1 MNTPPPRPPAFRRQ
15 LKALR
20 RQPRSCRSFSPPSDD
35 RREPQFSVKSD
46 DGDPPPFD
54 IRGIVGIPEAAD
66 PASRGFDAISE
77 AVAPAFEAVDS
88 APGADE
94 LPRCGDEAD
103 AAPGLADTAV
113 LPVVRFQEPKGRA
126 EKRADDAEIQ
136 EAAKRRSFAS
146 LALASGTGE
155 DVAALMGGTGGRRW
169 RLNRDNARAVLIAVA
184 VCLVAAW
191 AWLALTKPGGD
202 ESQSKLVEER
212 GSSAS
217 RGVGRGKASDSA
229 KGVETGKKPSQE
241 SRGGGESGGGSTGGS
256 TGPSSI
262 VVYETGKKPFQESRG
277 GGESSGGSTGPS
289 SIVVYVSG
297 AVKTPGVYTLAP
309 GSRVDDAVRAAGG
322 LSERAES
329 AGTNLAAQL
338 SDGEHVH
345 VAAAGES
352 APSGALGPS
361 SGSESAGGEKGS
373 GAKSS
378 GKGAGKKTAPGQ
390 KAGAAKVNVNTAGA
404 EELQTLPGVGPAT
417 AKAIVAWREE
427 NGRFR
432 SVDDLL
438 DVSGIG
444 KATLAKFRDR
454 VSV

>member
-1 MNTPPPRPPAFRRQ
+1 MPA
-15 LKALR
+15 
-20 RQPRSCRSFSPPSDD
+20 D
-35 RREPQFSVKSD
+35 
-46 DGDPPPFD
+46 
-54 IRGIVGIPEAAD
+54 
-66 PASRGFDAISE
+66 FDAISE
-77 AVAPAFEAVDS
+77 AADLARGTDLAR
-88 APGADE
+88 GADE
-94 LPRCGDEAD
+94 LPCRGEEAD
-103 AAPGLADTAV
+103 AASDLADTAV
-113 LPVVRFQEPKGRA
+113 LPVVRFQELKGRV
-126 EKRADDAEIQ
+126 EKRAGDAETQ
-136 EAAKRRSFAS
+136 GAATRRSFAS

-155 DVAALMGGTGGRRW
+155 DVAALMGGAGKRRW

-212 GSSAS
+212 GSASAS

-229 KGVETGKKPSQE
+229 NSRETGKKSALE
-241 SRGGGESGGGSTGGS
+241 SRGGGESGSGSAGGSAGS
-256 TGPSSI
+256 
-262 VVYETGKKPFQESRG
+262 
-277 GGESSGGSTGPS
+277 S

-297 AVKTPGVYTLAP
+297 AVKAPGVYTLAA

-322 LSERAES
+322 LTERAES

-345 VAAAGES
+345 VAATGES

-361 SGSESAGGEKGS
+361 PGSDAAGGKE
-373 GAKSS
+373 GAGASV
-378 GKGAGKKTAPGQ
+378 KGAGKKAAAGQ

-417 AKAIVAWREE
+417 AKAIIAWREE

>member
-1 MNTPPPRPPAFRRQ
+1 MNTPPPRPPAFRPQ
-15 LKALR
+15 LTTLR
-20 RQPRSCRSFSPPSDD
+20 RQPRSCRSFSTPSGD
-35 RREPQFSVKSD
+35 RCDPRVSIESGD
-46 DGDPPPFD
+46 ADPPPSGT
-54 IRGIVGIPEAAD
+54 RGAGGFSEAAGPAPGDLDAIFQTVDPALDAVDLTPEAVEL
-66 PASRGFDAISE
+66 PRRG
-77 AVAPAFEAVDS
+77 
-88 APGADE
+88 DE
-94 LPRCGDEAD
+94 LPFRCEEAD
-103 AAPGLADTAV
+103 AAPDLADTAV
-113 LPVVRFQEPKGRA
+113 LPVVGFQEPRERACREPEGRVESRV
-126 EKRADDAEIQ
+126 EKRASDAEI
-136 EAAKRRSFAS
+136 EGAAKRRSFAS

-155 DVAALMGGTGGRRW
+155 DVAALMGGPGKRRW

-191 AWLALTKPGGD
+191 AWLALMKQGGE

-212 GSSAS
+212 GSSSAS
-217 RGVGRGKASDSA
+217 GGVGRGKAGDSA
-229 KGVETGKKPSQE
+229 KRGETGKKSAPA
-241 SRGGGESGGGSTGGS
+241 SRDGGESGNGSAGGSA
-256 TGPSSI
+256 
-262 VVYETGKKPFQESRG
+262 R
-277 GGESSGGSTGPS
+277 PS

-297 AVKTPGVYTLAP
+297 AVKTPGVYTLAA

-322 LSERAES
+322 LTERAES

-345 VAAAGES
+345 VAAMGES
-352 APSGALGPS
+352 APSGALGPA
-361 SGSESAGGEKGS
+361 SGSDAAGGEKGA

-378 GKGAGKKTAPGQ
+378 GKGAGKKAAAGQ

-417 AKAIVAWREE
+417 AKAIIAWREE

>member
-1 MNTPPPRPPAFRRQ
+1 M
-15 LKALR
+15 
-20 RQPRSCRSFSPPSDD
+20 
-35 RREPQFSVKSD
+35 
-46 DGDPPPFD
+46 
-54 IRGIVGIPEAAD
+54 
-66 PASRGFDAISE
+66 
-77 AVAPAFEAVDS
+77 

-94 LPRCGDEAD
+94 LPRRGDEAD

-155 DVAALMGGTGGRRW
+155 DVAALMGGTGERRW
-169 RLNRDNARAVLIAVA
+169 RLNRDTARAVLIAVA

-217 RGVGRGKASDSA
+217 RGVGRGKASDSSRGA
-229 KGVETGKKPSQE
+229 ETGKKLSQE
-241 SRGGGESGGGSTGGS
+241 SRGGSSTGGS
-256 TGPSSI
+256 T
-262 VVYETGKKPFQESRG
+262 E
-277 GGESSGGSTGPS
+277 PS

-297 AVKTPGVYTLAP
+297 AVKAPGVYTLAP

-345 VAAAGES
+345 VAAVGES

-378 GKGAGKKTAPGQ
+378 GKGAGRKAAPGQ
-390 KAGAAKVNVNTAGA
+390 KAGTAKVNVNTAGA

>member
-1 MNTPPPRPPAFRRQ
+1 MPA
-15 LKALR
+15 
-20 RQPRSCRSFSPPSDD
+20 D
-35 RREPQFSVKSD
+35 
-46 DGDPPPFD
+46 
-54 IRGIVGIPEAAD
+54 
-66 PASRGFDAISE
+66 FDAISE
-77 AVAPAFEAVDS
+77 AADLAR
-88 APGADE
+88 GADLAHGANE
-94 LPRCGDEAD
+94 LPCRGEEAD
-103 AAPGLADTAV
+103 AASDLADTAV
-113 LPVVRFQEPKGRA
+113 LPVVRFQELKGRV
-126 EKRADDAEIQ
+126 EKRAGDAETQ
-136 EAAKRRSFAS
+136 GAATRRSFAS

-155 DVAALMGGTGGRRW
+155 DVAALMGGAGKRRW

-212 GSSAS
+212 GSASAS

-229 KGVETGKKPSQE
+229 NSRETGKKSALE
-241 SRGGGESGGGSTGGS
+241 SRGGGESGSGSAGGSAGS
-256 TGPSSI
+256 
-262 VVYETGKKPFQESRG
+262 
-277 GGESSGGSTGPS
+277 S

-297 AVKTPGVYTLAP
+297 AVKAPGVYTLAA

-322 LSERAES
+322 LTERAES

-345 VAAAGES
+345 VAATGES

-361 SGSESAGGEKGS
+361 SGSDAAGGKE
-373 GAKSS
+373 GAGAS
-378 GKGAGKKTAPGQ
+378 GKGAGKKAAAGQ

-417 AKAIVAWREE
+417 AKAIIAWREE

>member
-54 IRGIVGIPEAAD
+54 IRGIVGIPGAAD

-212 GSSAS
+212 GSTAS

-241 SRGGGESGGGSTGGS
+241 SRGGGESGGGST
-256 TGPSSI
+256 
-262 VVYETGKKPFQESRG
+262 
-277 GGESSGGSTGPS
+277 GGSTGPS

-378 GKGAGKKTAPGQ
+378 GKGAGKKAAPGQ

-444 KATLAKFRDR
+444 KATLATFRDR

>member
-15 LKALR
+15 LKTLR

-35 RREPQFSVKSD
+35 RREPQFSVKPD

-77 AVAPAFEAVDS
+77 AAAPAFEAVDS

-94 LPRCGDEAD
+94 LPRRGDEAD

-113 LPVVRFQEPKGRA
+113 LPVARFQEPKGRA
-126 EKRADDAEIQ
+126 EKRADDAEVQ

-212 GSSAS
+212 GSTAS

-256 TGPSSI
+256 T
-262 VVYETGKKPFQESRG
+262 E
-277 GGESSGGSTGPS
+277 PS

-378 GKGAGKKTAPGQ
+378 GKGAGKKAAPGQ

>member
-1 MNTPPPRPPAFRRQ
+1 MPA
-15 LKALR
+15 
-20 RQPRSCRSFSPPSDD
+20 D
-35 RREPQFSVKSD
+35 
-46 DGDPPPFD
+46 
-54 IRGIVGIPEAAD
+54 
-66 PASRGFDAISE
+66 FDAISE
-77 AVAPAFEAVDS
+77 AADLAR
-88 APGADE
+88 GADLAHGANE
-94 LPRCGDEAD
+94 LPCRGEEAD
-103 AAPGLADTAV
+103 AASDLADTAV
-113 LPVVRFQEPKGRA
+113 LPVVRFQELKGRV
-126 EKRADDAEIQ
+126 EKRAGDAETQ
-136 EAAKRRSFAS
+136 GAATRRSFAS

-155 DVAALMGGTGGRRW
+155 DVAALMGGAGKRRW

-191 AWLALTKPGGD
+191 AWLALTKPGGE

-229 KGVETGKKPSQE
+229 NSRETGKKSALE

-256 TGPSSI
+256 T
-262 VVYETGKKPFQESRG
+262 E
-277 GGESSGGSTGPS
+277 PS

-345 VAAAGES
+345 VAATGES

-361 SGSESAGGEKGS
+361 SGSDAAGGKE
-373 GAKSS
+373 GAGAS
-378 GKGAGKKTAPGQ
+378 GKGAGKKAAAGQ

-417 AKAIVAWREE
+417 AKAIIAWREE

>member
-1 MNTPPPRPPAFRRQ
+1 MPRR
-15 LKALR
+15 
-20 RQPRSCRSFSPPSDD
+20 
-35 RREPQFSVKSD
+35 
-46 DGDPPPFD
+46 
-54 IRGIVGIPEAAD
+54 
-66 PASRGFDAISE
+66 
-77 AVAPAFEAVDS
+77 
-88 APGADE
+88 
-94 LPRCGDEAD
+94 GDEAD

-113 LPVVRFQEPKGRA
+113 LPVVRFQELKGGV

-155 DVAALMGGTGGRRW
+155 DVAALMGGTGERRW

-217 RGVGRGKASDSA
+217 RGVERGKASDSA
-229 KGVETGKKPSQE
+229 KGGETGKKPSQE
-241 SRGGGESGGGSTGGS
+241 SRGGGESG
-256 TGPSSI
+256 
-262 VVYETGKKPFQESRG
+262 
-277 GGESSGGSTGPS
+277 GGSTGPS

-378 GKGAGKKTAPGQ
+378 GKGAGKKAAPGQ

>member
-54 IRGIVGIPEAAD
+54 IRGIVGIPGAAD

-212 GSSAS
+212 GSTAS

-241 SRGGGESGGGSTGGS
+241 SRGGGESGGGST
-256 TGPSSI
+256 
-262 VVYETGKKPFQESRG
+262 
-277 GGESSGGSTGPS
+277 GGSTGPS

-378 GKGAGKKTAPGQ
+378 GKGAGKKAAPGQ

>member
-1 MNTPPPRPPAFRRQ
+1 M
-15 LKALR
+15 
-20 RQPRSCRSFSPPSDD
+20 
-35 RREPQFSVKSD
+35 
-46 DGDPPPFD
+46 
-54 IRGIVGIPEAAD
+54 
-66 PASRGFDAISE
+66 
-77 AVAPAFEAVDS
+77 
-88 APGADE
+88 
-94 LPRCGDEAD
+94 PRCGDEAD

-262 VVYETGKKPFQESRG
+262 VVY
-277 GGESSGGSTGPS
+277 
-289 SIVVYVSG
+289 VSG

-378 GKGAGKKTAPGQ
+378 GKGAGKKPAPGQ

>member
-54 IRGIVGIPEAAD
+54 IRGIVGIPGAAD

-212 GSSAS
+212 GSTAS

-241 SRGGGESGGGSTGGS
+241 SRGGGESGGGSTG
-256 TGPSSI
+256 PSSM
-262 VVYETGKKPFQESRG
+262 
-277 GGESSGGSTGPS
+277 
-289 SIVVYVSG
+289 VVYVSG

-378 GKGAGKKTAPGQ
+378 GKGAGKKAAPGQ

>member
-217 RGVGRGKASDSA
+217 RGVGRGKASDSS
-229 KGVETGKKPSQE
+229 KSGETGKKPSQE

-256 TGPSSI
+256 P
-262 VVYETGKKPFQESRG
+262 
-277 GGESSGGSTGPS
+277 GPS

>member
-1 MNTPPPRPPAFRRQ
+1 MPA
-15 LKALR
+15 
-20 RQPRSCRSFSPPSDD
+20 D
-35 RREPQFSVKSD
+35 
-46 DGDPPPFD
+46 
-54 IRGIVGIPEAAD
+54 
-66 PASRGFDAISE
+66 FDAISE
-77 AVAPAFEAVDS
+77 VADLAR
-88 APGADE
+88 GADE
-94 LPRCGDEAD
+94 LPCRGEEAD
-103 AAPGLADTAV
+103 VASDLADTAV
-113 LPVVRFQEPKGRA
+113 LPVVRFQELKGRV
-126 EKRADDAEIQ
+126 EKRAGDAETQ
-136 EAAKRRSFAS
+136 GAAKRRSFAS

-155 DVAALMGGTGGRRW
+155 DVAALMGGAGKRRW

-212 GSSAS
+212 GSASAS

-229 KGVETGKKPSQE
+229 NSRETGKKSALE
-241 SRGGGESGGGSTGGS
+241 SRGGGESGSGSAGGSAGS
-256 TGPSSI
+256 
-262 VVYETGKKPFQESRG
+262 
-277 GGESSGGSTGPS
+277 S

-297 AVKTPGVYTLAP
+297 AVKAPGVYTLAA
-309 GSRVDDAVRAAGG
+309 GARVDDAVRAAGG
-322 LSERAES
+322 LTERAES

-345 VAAAGES
+345 VAATGES

-361 SGSESAGGEKGS
+361 PGSDAAGGKE
-373 GAKSS
+373 GAGAS
-378 GKGAGKKTAPGQ
+378 GKGAGKKAAAGQ
-390 KAGAAKVNVNTAGA
+390 KAGTAKVNVNTAGA

-417 AKAIVAWREE
+417 AKAIIAWREE

>member
-1 MNTPPPRPPAFRRQ
+1 MPRR
-15 LKALR
+15 
-20 RQPRSCRSFSPPSDD
+20 
-35 RREPQFSVKSD
+35 
-46 DGDPPPFD
+46 
-54 IRGIVGIPEAAD
+54 
-66 PASRGFDAISE
+66 
-77 AVAPAFEAVDS
+77 
-88 APGADE
+88 
-94 LPRCGDEAD
+94 GDEAD

-113 LPVVRFQEPKGRA
+113 LPVVRFQEPKEGV

-155 DVAALMGGTGGRRW
+155 DVAALMGGTGERRW

-217 RGVGRGKASDSA
+217 HGVGRGKASDSS
-229 KGVETGKKPSQE
+229 KSGETGKKPSQE
-241 SRGGGESGGGSTGGS
+241 SRGGGE
-256 TGPSSI
+256 
-262 VVYETGKKPFQESRG
+262 
-277 GGESSGGSTGPS
+277 SGGSTGPS

-297 AVKTPGVYTLAP
+297 AVKTPGVYTLAS

-352 APSGALGPS
+352 APFGALGPS

-378 GKGAGKKTAPGQ
+378 GKGAGKKAASGH

>member
-1 MNTPPPRPPAFRRQ
+1 
-15 LKALR
+15 L
-20 RQPRSCRSFSPPSDD
+20 D
-35 RREPQFSVKSD
+35 V
-46 DGDPPPFD
+46 
-54 IRGIVGIPEAAD
+54 RGIGGISEAAA
-66 PASRGFDAISE
+66 PAPADFDAISE
-77 AVAPAFEAVDS
+77 AVDLAREADS
-88 APGADE
+88 ARGADE
-94 LPRCGDEAD
+94 LPCRGEEAD
-103 AAPGLADTAV
+103 AASDLADTAV
-113 LPVVRFQEPKGRA
+113 LPVVRFQELKGRV
-126 EKRADDAEIQ
+126 EKRAGDAETQ
-136 EAAKRRSFAS
+136 GAATRRSFAS

-155 DVAALMGGTGGRRW
+155 DVAALMGGAGKRRW

-212 GSSAS
+212 GSASAS
-217 RGVGRGKASDSA
+217 HGVGRGKASDSA
-229 KGVETGKKPSQE
+229 NSRETGKKSALE
-241 SRGGGESGGGSTGGS
+241 SRGGGESGSGSAGGSAGS
-256 TGPSSI
+256 
-262 VVYETGKKPFQESRG
+262 
-277 GGESSGGSTGPS
+277 S

-297 AVKTPGVYTLAP
+297 AVKAPGVYTLAA

-322 LSERAES
+322 LTERAES

-345 VAAAGES
+345 VAATGES

-361 SGSESAGGEKGS
+361 SGSDAAGGKKGA
-373 GAKSS
+373 GAS
-378 GKGAGKKTAPGQ
+378 GKGAGKKAAAGQ

-417 AKAIVAWREE
+417 AKAIIAWREE

>member
-262 VVYETGKKPFQESRG
+262 VVY
-277 GGESSGGSTGPS
+277 
-289 SIVVYVSG
+289 VSG

>member
-20 RQPRSCRSFSPPSDD
+20 RQPRSCGSFSPPSDD

-262 VVYETGKKPFQESRG
+262 VVY
-277 GGESSGGSTGPS
+277 
-289 SIVVYVSG
+289 VSG

>member
-1 MNTPPPRPPAFRRQ
+1 MNTPPPRPPAFRGQ
-15 LKALR
+15 LKTLR
-20 RQPRSCRSFSPPSDD
+20 RQPRSCRSFSPPSGD
-35 RREPQFSVKSD
+35 RYDSRASIKPD

-77 AVAPAFEAVDS
+77 AAAPAFEAVDS

-94 LPRCGDEAD
+94 LPCRGEEAD
-103 AAPGLADTAV
+103 AASDLADTAV
-113 LPVVRFQEPKGRA
+113 LPVVRFQELKGRV
-126 EKRADDAEIQ
+126 EKRAGDAETQ
-136 EAAKRRSFAS
+136 GAAKRRSFAS

-155 DVAALMGGTGGRRW
+155 DVAALMGGAGKRRW

-212 GSSAS
+212 GSASAS

-229 KGVETGKKPSQE
+229 NSRETGKKSALE
-241 SRGGGESGGGSTGGS
+241 SRGGGESGSGSAGGSAGS
-256 TGPSSI
+256 
-262 VVYETGKKPFQESRG
+262 
-277 GGESSGGSTGPS
+277 S

-297 AVKTPGVYTLAP
+297 AVKAPGVYTLAA

-322 LSERAES
+322 LTERAES

-345 VAAAGES
+345 VAATGES

-361 SGSESAGGEKGS
+361 SGSDAAGGKE
-373 GAKSS
+373 GAGAS
-378 GKGAGKKTAPGQ
+378 GKGTGKKAAAGQ
-390 KAGAAKVNVNTAGA
+390 KAGAAKVNVNTAGT

-417 AKAIVAWREE
+417 AKAIIAWREE

>member
-54 IRGIVGIPEAAD
+54 IRGIVGIPGAAD

-113 LPVVRFQEPKGRA
+113 LPVVRFQEPKGRD

-212 GSSAS
+212 GSTAS

-229 KGVETGKKPSQE
+229 KGIETGKKPSQE
-241 SRGGGESGGGSTGGS
+241 SRGGGESGGGST
-256 TGPSSI
+256 
-262 VVYETGKKPFQESRG
+262 
-277 GGESSGGSTGPS
+277 GGSTGPS

-378 GKGAGKKTAPGQ
+378 GKGAGKKAAPGQ

>member
-1 MNTPPPRPPAFRRQ
+1 MKT
-15 LKALR
+15 LG

-35 RREPQFSVKSD
+35 RREPQFSVKPGD
-46 DGDPPPFD
+46 ADPPPFD
-54 IRGIVGIPEAAD
+54 IRGIAGIPEATD
-66 PASRGFDAISE
+66 PASRGFDPISE
-77 AVAPAFEAVDS
+77 AAAPAFEAVDS

-94 LPRCGDEAD
+94 LPRRGDEAD

-113 LPVVRFQEPKGRA
+113 LPVVRFQEPKGRV
-126 EKRADDAEIQ
+126 EKREGDAEIHG
-136 EAAKRRSFAS
+136 AAKRRSFAS

-155 DVAALMGGTGGRRW
+155 DVAALMGGTGERRW

-217 RGVGRGKASDSA
+217 RGVGRGKASDSSR
-229 KGVETGKKPSQE
+229 GVETGKKPSQE
-241 SRGGGESGGGSTGGS
+241 SRGGGESGGGST
-256 TGPSSI
+256 
-262 VVYETGKKPFQESRG
+262 
-277 GGESSGGSTGPS
+277 GGSTGPS

-322 LSERAES
+322 LTERAES

-378 GKGAGKKTAPGQ
+378 GKGAGKKAAPGQ

>member
-1 MNTPPPRPPAFRRQ
+1 MA
-15 LKALR
+15 
-20 RQPRSCRSFSPPSDD
+20 
-35 RREPQFSVKSD
+35 
-46 DGDPPPFD
+46 
-54 IRGIVGIPEAAD
+54 RGTDLA
-66 PASRGFDAISE
+66 RGA
-77 AVAPAFEAVDS
+77 DS
-88 APGADE
+88 ARGADE
-94 LPRCGDEAD
+94 LPCRGEEVD
-103 AAPGLADTAV
+103 AASDLADTAV
-113 LPVVRFQEPKGRA
+113 LPVVRFQELKGRV
-126 EKRADDAEIQ
+126 EKRAGDAEIQ
-136 EAAKRRSFAS
+136 GAAKRRSFAS

-155 DVAALMGGTGGRRW
+155 DVAALMGGAGKRRW

-212 GSSAS
+212 GSASAS

-229 KGVETGKKPSQE
+229 NSRETGKKSALE
-241 SRGGGESGGGSTGGS
+241 SRGGGESGSGSAGGSAGS
-256 TGPSSI
+256 
-262 VVYETGKKPFQESRG
+262 
-277 GGESSGGSTGPS
+277 S

-297 AVKTPGVYTLAP
+297 AVKAPGVYTLAA

-322 LSERAES
+322 LTERAES

-345 VAAAGES
+345 VAATGES
-352 APSGALGPS
+352 ASSGALGPS
-361 SGSESAGGEKGS
+361 SGSDAAGGKKGA
-373 GAKSS
+373 GAS
-378 GKGAGKKTAPGQ
+378 GKGAGKKAAAGQ

-417 AKAIVAWREE
+417 AKAIIAWREE

>member
-1 MNTPPPRPPAFRRQ
+1 M
-15 LKALR
+15 
-20 RQPRSCRSFSPPSDD
+20 D
-35 RREPQFSVKSD
+35 V
-46 DGDPPPFD
+46 
-54 IRGIVGIPEAAD
+54 RGIGGISEAAA
-66 PASRGFDAISE
+66 PAPADFDAISE
-77 AVAPAFEAVDS
+77 AVDLAREADS
-88 APGADE
+88 ARGADE
-94 LPRCGDEAD
+94 LPCRGEEAD
-103 AAPGLADTAV
+103 AASDLADTAV
-113 LPVVRFQEPKGRA
+113 LPVVRFQELKGRV
-126 EKRADDAEIQ
+126 EKRAGDAETQ
-136 EAAKRRSFAS
+136 GAATRRSFAS

-155 DVAALMGGTGGRRW
+155 DVAALMGGAGKRRW

-212 GSSAS
+212 GSASAS

-229 KGVETGKKPSQE
+229 NSRETGKKSALE
-241 SRGGGESGGGSTGGS
+241 SRGGGESGSGSAGGSAGS
-256 TGPSSI
+256 
-262 VVYETGKKPFQESRG
+262 
-277 GGESSGGSTGPS
+277 S

-297 AVKTPGVYTLAP
+297 AVKAPGVYTLAA

-322 LSERAES
+322 LTERAES

-345 VAAAGES
+345 VAATGES

-361 SGSESAGGEKGS
+361 SGSDAAGGKKGA
-373 GAKSS
+373 GAS
-378 GKGAGKKTAPGQ
+378 GKGAGKKAAAGQ

-417 AKAIVAWREE
+417 AKAIIAWREE

>member
-1 MNTPPPRPPAFRRQ
+1 M
-15 LKALR
+15 
-20 RQPRSCRSFSPPSDD
+20 
-35 RREPQFSVKSD
+35 VKPD

-77 AVAPAFEAVDS
+77 AAAPAFEAVDS
-88 APGADE
+88 ASGADE
-94 LPRCGDEAD
+94 LPRRGDEAD

-229 KGVETGKKPSQE
+229 K
-241 SRGGGESGGGSTGGS
+241 SG
-256 TGPSSI
+256 
-262 VVYETGKKPFQESRG
+262 ETGKKPFQESRG

-378 GKGAGKKTAPGQ
+378 GKGAGKKAAPGQ

>member
-54 IRGIVGIPEAAD
+54 IRGIVGIPGAAD

-212 GSSAS
+212 GSTAS

-229 KGVETGKKPSQE
+229 KGIETGKKPSQE
-241 SRGGGESGGGSTGGS
+241 SRGGGESGGGST
-256 TGPSSI
+256 
-262 VVYETGKKPFQESRG
+262 
-277 GGESSGGSTGPS
+277 GGSTGPS

-378 GKGAGKKTAPGQ
+378 GKGAGKKAAPGQ

>member
-1 MNTPPPRPPAFRRQ
+1 MNTPPPRPPAFRGQ
-15 LKALR
+15 LKTLR
-20 RQPRSCRSFSPPSDD
+20 RQPRSCRSFSPPSGD
-35 RREPQFSVKSD
+35 RYEPQFSVKPD

-77 AVAPAFEAVDS
+77 AAAPAFEAVDS

-94 LPRCGDEAD
+94 LPRRGDEAD
-103 AAPGLADTAV
+103 AGPGLADTAV
-113 LPVVRFQEPKGRA
+113 LPVVRFQELKGRV
-126 EKRADDAEIQ
+126 EKRAGDAETQ
-136 EAAKRRSFAS
+136 GAATRRSFAS

-155 DVAALMGGTGGRRW
+155 DVAALMGGAGKRRW

-212 GSSAS
+212 GSAAAS

-229 KGVETGKKPSQE
+229 NSRETGKKSALE
-241 SRGGGESGGGSTGGS
+241 SRGGGESGSGSAGGSAGS
-256 TGPSSI
+256 
-262 VVYETGKKPFQESRG
+262 
-277 GGESSGGSTGPS
+277 S

-297 AVKTPGVYTLAP
+297 AVKAPGVYTLAA

-322 LSERAES
+322 LTERAES

-345 VAAAGES
+345 VAATGES

-361 SGSESAGGEKGS
+361 SGSDAAGGKE
-373 GAKSS
+373 GAGAS
-378 GKGAGKKTAPGQ
+378 GKGAGKKAAAGQ

-417 AKAIVAWREE
+417 AKAIIAWREE

>member
-1 MNTPPPRPPAFRRQ
+1 M
-15 LKALR
+15 
-20 RQPRSCRSFSPPSDD
+20 D
-35 RREPQFSVKSD
+35 V
-46 DGDPPPFD
+46 
-54 IRGIVGIPEAAD
+54 RGIGGISEAAA
-66 PASRGFDAISE
+66 PAPADFDAISE
-77 AVAPAFEAVDS
+77 AVDLAREADS
-88 APGADE
+88 ARGADE
-94 LPRCGDEAD
+94 LPCRGEEAD
-103 AAPGLADTAV
+103 AASDLADTAV
-113 LPVVRFQEPKGRA
+113 LPVVRFQELKGRVG
-126 EKRADDAEIQ
+126 KRAGDAETQ
-136 EAAKRRSFAS
+136 GAATRRSFAS

-155 DVAALMGGTGGRRW
+155 DVAALMGGAGKRRW

-212 GSSAS
+212 GSASAS

-229 KGVETGKKPSQE
+229 NSRETGKKSALE
-241 SRGGGESGGGSTGGS
+241 SRGGGESGSGSAGGSAGS
-256 TGPSSI
+256 
-262 VVYETGKKPFQESRG
+262 
-277 GGESSGGSTGPS
+277 S

-297 AVKTPGVYTLAP
+297 AVKAPGVYTLAA

-322 LSERAES
+322 LTERAES

-345 VAAAGES
+345 VAATGES

-361 SGSESAGGEKGS
+361 SGSDAAGGEKGA
-373 GAKSS
+373 GAGAS
-378 GKGAGKKTAPGQ
+378 GKGAGKKAAAGQ

-417 AKAIVAWREE
+417 AKAIIAWREE

>member
-1 MNTPPPRPPAFRRQ
+1 MPRRASPTRP
-15 LKALR
+15 
-20 RQPRSCRSFSPPSDD
+20 FSPSSDF
-35 RREPQFSVKSD
+35 R
-46 DGDPPPFD
+46 
-54 IRGIVGIPEAAD
+54 
-66 PASRGFDAISE
+66 SRKA
-77 AVAPAFEAVDS
+77 
-88 APGADE
+88 E
-94 LPRCGDEAD
+94 LR
-103 AAPGLADTAV
+103 
-113 LPVVRFQEPKGRA
+113 KGRA

-217 RGVGRGKASDSA
+217 RGVGRGKASDSSRGA
-229 KGVETGKKPSQE
+229 ETGNKTSQK

-256 TGPSSI
+256 T
-262 VVYETGKKPFQESRG
+262 E
-277 GGESSGGSTGPS
+277 PS

-378 GKGAGKKTAPGQ
+378 GKGSGKKAAPGQ

-432 SVDDLL
+432 SVEDLL